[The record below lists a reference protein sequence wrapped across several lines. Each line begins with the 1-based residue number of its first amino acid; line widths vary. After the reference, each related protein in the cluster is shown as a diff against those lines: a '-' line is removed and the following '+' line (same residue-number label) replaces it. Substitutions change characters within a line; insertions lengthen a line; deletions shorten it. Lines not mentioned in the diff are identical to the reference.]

1 MKSPQK
7 AGHHIVQ
14 SLTVTGGFLA
24 GARIE
29 FADGLN
35 CLIGGRGTGKTTALE
50 FLRFGL
56 GLMPDQ
62 KSNPQRHRAIDGL
75 VKANLGSGRLSVGLM
90 TKNGLGYTAGRAV
103 GESVQVLN
111 EAGAAV
117 PVQLDRDLVFSADV
131 FSQNEIEEIA
141 SSPAAQLALL
151 DRFVEE
157 ETSTIARDLSQLQ
170 RQLEQSTIDLR
181 HLEDELDNLRA
192 TASEVPVIEERL
204 RGASPAG
211 GPDAQKLDSAHAA
224 KTARTKEAV
233 VPVQLAVVTEK
244 ATKDLSSTLS
254 AFTASTETCLDDA
267 VRNGVNRDVFVA
279 LEADVHAFATALAT
293 ASAAVTAAGGVLSE
307 RLKLHTAAL
316 ASKHATQEAEY
327 RALVA
332 SSAEEGGRAAERATL
347 QANLAAALAAFKEQQ
362 AKEKQRE
369 VALQQRRAL
378 LNRVSELR
386 DERFAARR
394 GVAQRLS
401 SQFSTIRVTVSQSTE
416 VESYQA
422 LLTDSLKG
430 LGLKQAP
437 TAERLAQ
444 VFLPTELAE
453 VVATK
458 DYRAVMDRTS
468 YDEDKA
474 KKVVDGLAASGSAY
488 KIETVDLED
497 RPCIELLDGD
507 KYKASPNLSTGQR
520 CTTIL
525 PILLVQSERPL
536 LIDQPEDNLDNAF
549 VYETVVRAL
558 KAVKGTRQIIF
569 VTHNPNI
576 PVLGLAERVFVFD
589 SDGHQATLKQVGTVD
604 ECKGQIETILEGG
617 EEAFLERSVRYGH

>member
-1 MKSPQK
+1 ML
-7 AGHHIVQ
+7 Q
-14 SLTVTGGFLA
+14 SLSVTGGFL
-24 GARIE
+24 GGTRLE

-62 KSNPQRHRAIDGL
+62 KSNPQRHKAIDGL

-103 GESVQVLN
+103 GETVQVLN

-117 PVQLDRDLVFSADV
+117 PVQLDRDLIFSADV

-157 ETSTIARDLSQLQ
+157 ETSTIARDLGQLQ
-170 RQLEQSTIDLR
+170 RQLEQSTVDLR
-181 HLEDELDNLRA
+181 HLEEELDNLRA

-204 RGASPAG
+204 RSASPAS
-211 GPDAQKLDSAHAA
+211 GPDAQKLDVAHTA

-233 VPVQLAVVTEK
+233 VPEQLAVTIEK
-244 ATKDLSSTLS
+244 AAKDLGSTLS
-254 AFTASTETCLDDA
+254 SFTASVEARLDEA
-267 VRNGVNRDVFVA
+267 VRTGVNRDVFAV
-279 LEADVHAFATALAT
+279 LETDVQAFAKVLA
-293 ASAAVTAAGGVLSE
+293 AANATVVGAAGIAAD
-307 RLKLHTAAL
+307 RLKVHVAAL
-316 ASKHATQEAEY
+316 AAKHATQEAEY
-327 RALVA
+327 RTLVA
-332 SSAEEGGRAAERATL
+332 TSEEEGGRAAERATL
-347 QANLAAALAAFKEQQ
+347 QTNLATALTAFKEQQ

-369 VALQQRRAL
+369 LALQQRRAL

-386 DERFAARR
+386 DERFAARKV
-394 GVAQRLS
+394 VAQRLS
-401 SQFSTIRVTVSQSTE
+401 SQFSTIRVTISQSAE

-422 LLTDSLKG
+422 LLTESLKG

-453 VVATK
+453 VVTGK
-458 DYRAVMDRTS
+458 DHRTLMDRTT

-474 KKVVDGLAASGSAY
+474 KKIIDGLTASGSAY

-549 VYETVVRAL
+549 VYETVVKAL
-558 KAVKGTRQIIF
+558 KVVKGARQIIF

-576 PVLGLAERVFVFD
+576 PVLGQAERVFVFE

-617 EEAFLERSVRYGH
+617 EEAFLERKARYGH